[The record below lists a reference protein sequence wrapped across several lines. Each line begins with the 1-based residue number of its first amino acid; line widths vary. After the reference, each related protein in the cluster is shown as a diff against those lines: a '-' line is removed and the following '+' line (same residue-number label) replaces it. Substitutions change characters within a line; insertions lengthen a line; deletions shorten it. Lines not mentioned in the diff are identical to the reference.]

1 MANQVAYSKKS
12 IIDLSKDKV
21 KDSHNNI
28 ERSGGKLSLVGEASC
43 GFEYTFPTTGKT
55 LMADHLQLELTTTSD
70 NNTDITRYNSNIAV
84 LINIKYWEEKVE
96 QSGAVSGYKE
106 GKVDTYKI
114 FPYLKKNESE
124 GYFNT
129 YNIDLDNKYVKSIYI
144 KYINLSESTITF
156 NKVKLH
162 YSLTVSQ
169 AVAETVGFDISLLGV
184 DFYPNAF
191 QVAYDGTDENDKFY
205 WNGDENDNLNGINV
219 NNVKLIYIKNHT
231 ELLD

>member
-12 IIDLSKDKV
+12 IVDLSKDKV
-21 KDSHNNI
+21 KDSHNTI

-114 FPYLKKNESE
+114 FPYLK
-124 GYFNT
+124 
-129 YNIDLDNKYVKSIYI
+129 
-144 KYINLSESTITF
+144 
-156 NKVKLH
+156 
-162 YSLTVSQ
+162 TVQ
-169 AVAETVGFDISLLGV
+169 
-184 DFYPNAF
+184 NF
-191 QVAYDGTDENDKFY
+191 QIFRN
-205 WNGDENDNLNGINV
+205 
-219 NNVKLIYIKNHT
+219 
-231 ELLD
+231 